1 MKMLKILQ
9 ENQNLITA
17 ENRESFELL
26 NQILDFAQI
35 DLMDELSKVEFGSED
50 DPRLLYVSFLAR
62 AIKNGISILTISSE
76 GLNEDTS
83 ILLRALI
90 EQVCYT
96 YFIATLED
104 KSKILEQ
111 FTHHEYCRVKRYRKQ
126 IKEVSPGHQ
135 FPDDDDVEKKCQ
147 EYKNKFHKNDIYWTG
162 RNTSYILK
170 EVITKFPNKDFGRLY
185 LKWSLLSNF
194 VHSSQMAF
202 ESIVQP
208 EFTISLAPD
217 PSQLCEDLIWT
228 DICLLRILELINSE
242 FELAFESILQKFLDK
257 ILEEMKKDNEKA
269 YRIFGKYFGR

>member
-9 ENQNLITA
+9 ENQNVITA

-26 NQILDFAQI
+26 NQILDFAQN
-35 DLMDELSKVEFGSED
+35 DLMDELNKVEFGKD
-50 DPRLLYVSFLAR
+50 DPSLLYVFFLAR
-62 AIKNGISILTISSE
+62 AIKNGISIFTLSSE

-90 EQVCYT
+90 EQVGYI

-104 KSKILEQ
+104 KSKTLEQ
-111 FTHHEYCRVKRYRKQ
+111 FGHHEYCRVKRYRKQ
-126 IKEVSPGHQ
+126 IKDVSPGHQ
-135 FPDDDDVEKKCQ
+135 FPDDDVEKKCE
-147 EYKNKFHKNDIYWTG
+147 EYQNKFHKNDIYWTG
-162 RNTSYILK
+162 RNTSDILK
-170 EVITKFPNKDFGRLY
+170 EVIRKFPNKDFGRLY

-217 PSQLCEDLIWT
+217 PSQLREDLIWT
-228 DICLLRILELINSE
+228 DVCLLHILELINLE
-242 FELAFESILQKFLDK
+242 FELAFGSILQKFLDK
-257 ILEEMKKDNEKA
+257 TVEEIKA
-269 YRIFGKYFGR
+269 F

>member
-9 ENQNLITA
+9 ENQNVTTG
-17 ENRESFELL
+17 ENRGSFELL
-26 NQILDFAQI
+26 NEILDFAQS

-50 DPRLLYVSFLAR
+50 DPRLLYVFFLTR
-62 AIKNGISILTISSE
+62 AIKNGISIFTLSYE

-90 EQVCYT
+90 EQVGYT

-135 FPDDDDVEKKCQ
+135 FPDDEVEKECE
-147 EYKNKFHKNDIYWTG
+147 EYQNKFHKNDIYWAG
-162 RNTSYILK
+162 RNTSDILK
-170 EVITKFPNKDFGRLY
+170 EVIKKFPNKDFGRLY

-208 EFTISLAPD
+208 KFTISLAPD
-217 PSQLCEDLIWT
+217 PSQLREDLIWT

-242 FELAFESILQKFLDK
+242 CGLAFESLLQRFLNRIVK
-257 ILEEMKKDNEKA
+257 EMKSISDNEEV
-269 YRIFGKYFGR
+269 YGPVGR